1 MMKFPTRGQTY
12 TLRQILLELPL
23 RDSAFLR
30 FYPTKVRY
38 VGSSEAGIQVIQTSA
53 LSDEH
58 LLLDPKWENSEWT
71 FVEETDEWIPIF
83 RAKDDAAIEAL
94 CVIEAS
100 TESFHRNNGH
110 MHVYPKGMQYPQ
122 YEPYDETVHASY
134 LERVGE

>member
-30 FYPTKVRY
+30 FEPQKVRY
-38 VGSSEAGIQVIQTSA
+38 VGLSTAGIQVIQTSA
-53 LSDEH
+53 LGDEH
-58 LLLDPKWENSEWT
+58 LLLDPQWENSEWV
-71 FVEETDEWIPIF
+71 FVRETDEWIPIF

-100 TESFHRNNGH
+100 TSSFSRDDGH
-110 MHVYPKGMQYPQ
+110 MHIYPKGMQHPQ